1 MAATVLPEIEANP
14 GISLVELQARLHLD
28 QVSTTRLVQSL
39 VKDGLVSR
47 QHSKVDKRCKEIR
60 LTRHGKKMFEM
71 SASRAHATF
80 TAAYERLPEKDRDT
94 FLRLFE
100 LFNDGLG
107 AHDAAQLEIDPP
119 GMTQI
124 RRISRV
130 LGVLGRAMFGIA
142 ECSPLEWHIFD
153 LLAAPDASAYVVE
166 LAELIGSQPK
176 TTAAL
181 VQRLAAQGLVKQ
193 TVSTRD
199 KRFRTVTLTQ
209 SGRALHARRRV
220 LAERFTS
227 QGLQA
232 IPEKEREKFSSLFR
246 AYTGV
251 DLPSAATVVA
261 ASVIFRHVSDA
272 RAYPE
277 LRSFIY
283 QHRALQNLTHSVS
296 ATILSETAVVYGVWS
311 HDKLGAV
318 VSFVPAERKGVWAV
332 EHLIW
337 NADDK
342 NIAVKRGCILKL
354 IDQFVSINECTL
366 LRAPRSEVSED
377 LRDVLPEIASVALE
391 FS

>member
-1 MAATVLPEIEANP
+1 
-14 GISLVELQARLHLD
+14 
-28 QVSTTRLVQSL
+28 
-39 VKDGLVSR
+39 
-47 QHSKVDKRCKEIR
+47 
-60 LTRHGKKMFEM
+60 
-71 SASRAHATF
+71 
-80 TAAYERLPEKDRDT
+80 
-94 FLRLFE
+94 
-100 LFNDGLG
+100 
-107 AHDAAQLEIDPP
+107 
-119 GMTQI
+119 
-124 RRISRV
+124 
-130 LGVLGRAMFGIA
+130 MFGIA

-153 LLAAPDASAYVVE
+153 LLSAPDASAYVVE